1 MATASVRIL
10 RQLFWWQKIGCDLVS
25 CNKSYATSS
34 ISWWHCVSL
43 SCFIIMFLLY
53 LYFFIIFYC
62 VNQICIFIS
71 TVRSIDYLL
80 KLQHDMAFN
89 NVFINMKYFYRA
101 LTFLW
106 MNAVSLID
114 ILTPIK
120 VYDNSASF
128 NNNYYNVLMLLYRV
142 LDEKNSSLRWKW
154 NFC

>member
-34 ISWWHCVSL
+34 ISWCHCVFY
-43 SCFIIMFLLY
+43 CFFVISIIFLIYYHFPLCKSNMH
-53 LYFFIIFYC
+53 LYFSRYDFLY
-62 VNQICIFIS
+62 
-71 TVRSIDYLL
+71 
-80 KLQHDMAFN
+80 N
-89 NVFINMKYFYRA
+89 NVFIIMKYFNRS

-106 MNAVSLID
+106 MNAVNLID

-120 VYDNSASF
+120 VYNSSASF
-128 NNNYYNVLMLLYRV
+128 NNNYSNVLMLLYRI

-154 NFC
+154 NSF